1 MMAQMICNCTSVR
14 IVIFLFS
21 NYETDI
27 DNRSNKISFGD
38 IYH

>member
-1 MMAQMICNCTSVR
+1 MMDQIICNCTSAH
-14 IVIFLFS
+14 IVIFMFP

-27 DNRSNKISFGD
+27 DNRSNKIRFGE